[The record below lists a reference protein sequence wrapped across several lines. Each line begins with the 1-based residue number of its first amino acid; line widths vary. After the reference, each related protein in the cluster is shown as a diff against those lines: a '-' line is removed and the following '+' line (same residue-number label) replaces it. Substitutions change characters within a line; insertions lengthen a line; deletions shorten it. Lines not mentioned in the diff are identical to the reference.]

1 MVEAVIM
8 VGVGVVD
15 IIIIKVAAVATI
27 VMVIFHVLHLVVLI
41 LLNISISNIISNR
54 NISNNPNINNT
65 SSSLNIV
72 PEDNIGRP
80 GMLKNADPIAETRQ
94 PRGNTLPPRYTVWE
108 LNDKEIVITDSLG
121 PRVPVGEP
129 LEVVHGLQDLPEA
142 HGSPWAHEGPE
153 DRGQPNTTT
162 TIVQANP

>member
-41 LLNISISNIISNR
+41 PLSNSSNIINTR
-54 NISNNPNINNT
+54 NISNNRNT

-108 LNDKEIVITDSLG
+108 LNDKEIVITDSLD
-121 PRVPVGEP
+121 PQVPVDEP

-142 HGSPWAHEGPE
+142 HGSPWAHEGLE
-153 DRGQPNTTT
+153 DRDQPNTTT
-162 TIVQANP
+162 IIIIVQANL

>member
-41 LLNISISNIISNR
+41 PLSNSSNIINTR
-54 NISNNPNINNT
+54 NISNNRNT

-142 HGSPWAHEGPE
+142 HGSPWAHEGLE
-153 DRGQPNTTT
+153 DRDQPNTTT
-162 TIVQANP
+162 IIIIVQANL

>member
-41 LLNISISNIISNR
+41 PLSNSSNIINTR
-54 NISNNPNINNT
+54 NISNNRNT

-162 TIVQANP
+162 IIVQANP

>member
-1 MVEAVIM
+1 MGVEVVVVEAVIM

-41 LLNISISNIISNR
+41 PLSNSSNIINS
-54 NISNNPNINNT
+54 NISNNRNT

-153 DRGQPNTTT
+153 DRGQPNTTI
-162 TIVQANP
+162 IVQANP

>member
-41 LLNISISNIISNR
+41 PLNISNSSNIINTR
-54 NISNNPNINNT
+54 NISNNRNT

-162 TIVQANP
+162 IIVQANP

>member
-8 VGVGVVD
+8 VGVVVD
-15 IIIIKVAAVATI
+15 IIIMVAAVATI

-41 LLNISISNIISNR
+41 PLSNSSNIINTR
-54 NISNNPNINNT
+54 NISNNPNISNT

-94 PRGNTLPPRYTVWE
+94 PPGNTLPPRYTVWE

-142 HGSPWAHEGPE
+142 HGSPWAHEGPG

-162 TIVQANP
+162 TIIVQANP